1 MPLPFE
7 KSSLLSNPLEEPNC
21 AKENSL
27 SRGKKKTCFQHLLQ
41 LTFNNFILEPLN
53 VEAREAAETHFASH
67 RNLNSRHILCTIS
80 QKKERMTMKEG
91 RHEKGERERKKL
103 A

>member
-1 MPLPFE
+1 MRKKIPF
-7 KSSLLSNPLEEPNC
+7 PV
-21 AKENSL
+21 A
-27 SRGKKKTCFQHLLQ
+27 KKTCFQHLLQ

-91 RHEKGERERKKL
+91 RHEKGERERKKKNL
-103 A
+103 LDPKQIRPCH